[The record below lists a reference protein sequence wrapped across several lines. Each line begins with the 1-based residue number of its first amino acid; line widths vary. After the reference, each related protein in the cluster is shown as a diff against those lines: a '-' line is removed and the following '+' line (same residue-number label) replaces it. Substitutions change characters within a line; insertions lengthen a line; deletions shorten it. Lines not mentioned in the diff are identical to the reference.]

1 MDYRNEA
8 CGEPL
13 RRRARTNALL
23 TCGVALA
30 LFTNAAS
37 ASLEGE
43 NLLQPLPAGFR
54 IATQEHN
61 HRAALT
67 EMVPSAETVDSWT
80 QMVTTQIYFGAS
92 GPSFE
97 TYKSGMEQRWQTACD
112 TTDSVPVTIGKENG
126 YDFQIW
132 MQSCHHADA
141 KHPPE
146 ITWFKMI
153 KGNDSTYVLQVAFHA
168 EPQKEQVIQWMKYLK
183 QVTLCD
189 SRLKDRA
196 CPTTK

>member
-1 MDYRNEA
+1 MLS
-8 CGEPL
+8 CS
-13 RRRARTNALL
+13 
-23 TCGVALA
+23 VVLA
-30 LFTNAAS
+30 FFAGSAS

-43 NLLQPLPAGFR
+43 NLLQPLPPGFK

-67 EMVPSAETVDSWT
+67 EMVPSAETVDNWT

-97 TYKSGMEQRWQTACD
+97 TYRSGMEQRWQTACD
-112 TTDSVPVTIGKENG
+112 KTDSVPVTTGKENG

-153 KGNDSTYVLQVAFHA
+153 RGNDSTYVLQVAFHA

-183 QVTLCD
+183 QVIVCD
-189 SRLKDRA
+189 SRLKDRV